1 MKQVFLYTKQGCPL
15 CEEAKNLLEEL
26 KREFEFQINE
36 IDIYQD
42 DALLE
47 KYQLMIP
54 VVEVDGEVVAFGK
67 VEKYVLRKRLLES
80 TNVD

>member
-1 MKQVFLYTKQGCPL
+1 MVINLYSKTNCPL
-15 CEEAKNLLEEL
+15 CDKAKQVLQEL
-26 KREFEFQINE
+26 QREFSFQINE

-54 VVEVDGEVVAFGK
+54 VVEIDGEEVDFGMVQK
-67 VEKYVLRKRLLES
+67 DVIRKRLLEAQS
-80 TNVD
+80 G

>member
-1 MKQVFLYTKQGCPL
+1 MIVQLYSKIDCPL
-15 CEEAKNLLEEL
+15 CEKAKFILSEL
-26 KREFEFQINE
+26 QSELAFEIEE

-54 VVEVDGEVVAFGK
+54 VVSVEGEELAYGLIQKDFV
-67 VEKYVLRKRLLES
+67 RKRLLERMYR
-80 TNVD
+80 